1 MILTCEDEKNQVS
14 IFDVEK
20 RKYNQNNCYNI
31 IIINFAYSIGG
42 IQFYDRGPYDR
53 VEHVVISDL
62 DLVQFYFNVHV
73 A

>member
-31 IIINFAYSIGG
+31 IITNLLHIL
-42 IQFYDRGPYDR
+42 P
-53 VEHVVISDL
+53 EDL
-62 DLVQFYFNVHV
+62 MMEFNML
-73 A
+73 